1 MPKEEERRCFQK
13 NNDLSNECCDDNL
26 RRSKSGRD
34 RGMRFKPKIAGMT
47 QREQNVLRA
56 GGGEVERGKDRRM
69 GVGGWRA
76 RQMTNCD

>member
-1 MPKEEERRCFQK
+1 
-13 NNDLSNECCDDNL
+13 
-26 RRSKSGRD
+26 
-34 RGMRFKPKIAGMT
+34 MRFKPKIVGMT